1 MNVGAFWHKSKLE
14 DETGIQRGL
23 KGKFQSLLRGSEP
36 LNCRQNSKNLV
47 RLTQKWKI
55 RVMNIKTL
63 FIILVAVQLGPAL
76 HSRAG
81 TYDVAADFSTN
92 ANPNGVWSYGYATT
106 LGGSLILYTNNSY
119 STASV
124 IGWWQDI
131 YLGAPG
137 LFYNTTDHATTA
149 GDGTPNLAPH
159 QACFHPGPNNEYCI
173 YRFTAP
179 AAGNYQLQAAF
190 VGADI
195 VGTSS
200 DVHVLV
206 NDSPIFDGLVN
217 GFGPGTGPSFNTNL
231 MLQANDRVDFAVGY
245 GGNNFFYD
253 STGIQATLTS
263 SPELS
268 VQFVSA
274 GQARFSWPTNFS
286 GFTLES
292 ATNLAAATWI
302 TVTNAQITLEQQFTV
317 TVDAS
322 LPQQFFRLH
331 K

>member
-1 MNVGAFWHKSKLE
+1 
-14 DETGIQRGL
+14 
-23 KGKFQSLLRGSEP
+23 
-36 LNCRQNSKNLV
+36 
-47 RLTQKWKI
+47 
-55 RVMNIKTL
+55 MNIKIL

-76 HSRAG
+76 HIRAG
-81 TYDVAADFSTN
+81 TYDLVADFSTN
-92 ANPNGVWSYGYATT
+92 SNPNGVWSYGYATT

-119 STASV
+119 STASI

-131 YLGAPG
+131 SLGAPG

-195 VGTSS
+195 VGTST
-200 DVHVLV
+200 DVLVLV
-206 NDSPIFDGLVN
+206 NDSPIFNGLVN
-217 GFGPGTGPSFNTNL
+217 GFGPGTGPGFNTNL
-231 MLQANDRVDFAVGY
+231 VLLANDRIDFEVGY

-263 SPELS
+263 SPKLNVQS
-268 VQFVSA
+268 ISGGQVQF
-274 GQARFSWPTNFS
+274 SWSTNFG
-286 GFTLES
+286 GFNLES
-292 ATNLAAATWI
+292 ATNLTAPAWT
-302 TVTNAQITLEQQFTV
+302 TVTNVLISQGQQFTV
-317 TVDAS
+317 TVDAT